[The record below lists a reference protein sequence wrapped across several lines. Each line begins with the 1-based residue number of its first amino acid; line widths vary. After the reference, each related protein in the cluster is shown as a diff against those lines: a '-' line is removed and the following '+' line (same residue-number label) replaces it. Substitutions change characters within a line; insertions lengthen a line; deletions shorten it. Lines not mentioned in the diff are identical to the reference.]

1 MTEASLVT
9 PTIEEIAAHVERIVR
24 LDPSPTHPDWVT
36 ANLTFGQ
43 LRVLFLLRDDGP
55 VSVGALA
62 DRLGVS
68 IASASETIHRIER
81 HQFVERHHRNN
92 DRRVVECRLSPRGE
106 QLVEEIAGV
115 RLEGMRRLLSVL
127 TPAELTEFDR
137 LIRLIGARLGATRS
151 GAGSSANAPG
161 RCA

>member
-1 MTEASLVT
+1 MRARRTVNASDSLTPASVDGTSIRRARTE
-9 PTIEEIAAHVERIVR
+9 
-24 LDPSPTHPDWVT
+24 
-36 ANLTFGQ
+36 
-43 LRVLFLLRDDGP
+43 RD
-55 VSVGALA
+55 
-62 DRLGVS
+62 
-68 IASASETIHRIER
+68 ASASETIHRIER

-92 DRRVVECRLSPRGE
+92 DRRVVECRLSVRGE

-137 LIRLIGARLGATRS
+137 LIRLIGARLDASRS
-151 GAGSSANAPG
+151 GTGSSPNAPG